1 MGRKP
6 LRGYGMP
13 PWRREFELDVG
24 RQEVGRRNLFKEE
37 GSVYGSPKQEAMGP
51 SRNLKPSTVR
61 RQRNPVCHGARDI
74 SKGLVIEGSE
84 MTVKELGFYPQNRW
98 HVKGFNRDCV
108 SPSV

>member
-1 MGRKP
+1 
-6 LRGYGMP
+6 MP

-61 RQRNPVCHGARDI
+61 RHREILCIMGPETSARAWS
-74 SKGLVIEGSE
+74 SKGL
-84 MTVKELGFYPQNRW
+84 K
-98 HVKGFNRDCV
+98 
-108 SPSV
+108 